1 VKRAT
6 LAALCALVALSVLEP
21 ARAQQPAPAPA
32 KPTPTPT
39 PAPQT
44 AAPQTPGQPAP
55 TPPAIK
61 PFTLEVTVDVVSVTA
76 VVFDK
81 AGRPVR
87 GLGTKDVQLFE
98 NGVKQ
103 EVSYFR
109 EASSLGD
116 PSERV
121 PLSIVLVL
129 DTSGSMKPNLH
140 FLQEAV
146 LNFLYKLEEIDT
158 ALLVSFNESVKGSAE
173 FTGDTDR
180 LERFVEGLQAWGGT
194 SLYDAIQ
201 YSLGRIKDAPGRK
214 ALVVFTDG
222 ADTTSQLGDK
232 EVVDYA
238 RAVEATV
245 YTIGFKGEGFM
256 SSSPRGFLRKIAND
270 TGGQFF
276 SPDKVGDL
284 IKVFNEISN
293 ELKNHYLL
301 AYTPTK
307 EPDGTWREIDLKVNR
322 PDTQVRVR
330 KGYFSVKRRRQTD

>member
-1 VKRAT
+1 VKRLALVT
-6 LAALCALVALSVLEP
+6 LCVGALAALAP
-21 ARAQQPAPAPA
+21 ARAQQPPAAPAQA
-32 KPTPTPT
+32 KPTPTPQ
-39 PAPQT
+39 A
-44 AAPQTPGQPAP
+44 PGQPAP
-55 TPPAIK
+55 TPTPPVIK

-81 AGRPVR
+81 AGHPVR

-121 PLSIVLVL
+121 PLSIILVL
-129 DTSGSMKPNLH
+129 DTSGSMKPNMH
-140 FLQEAV
+140 FLQEAT
-146 LNFLYKLEEIDT
+146 LNFLYKLDDIDT

-214 ALVVFTDG
+214 ALVIFSDG
-222 ADTTSQLGDK
+222 ADTTSQLQDK
-232 EVVDYA
+232 DVVDYA

-245 YTIGFKGEGFM
+245 YSIGFKGEGGGLM
-256 SSSPRGFLRKIAND
+256 SSSPRGFLRKIATE

-276 SPDKVGDL
+276 APDKVGEL

-307 EPDGTWREIDLKVNR
+307 EPDGTWREIALKVNR
-322 PDTQVRVR
+322 PDTEVRVR
-330 KGYFSVKRRRQTD
+330 KGYFSVKRRRHAD

>member
-1 VKRAT
+1 VRGSRLAAFGLGTLAT
-6 LAALCALVALSVLEP
+6 LIPAHAQEP
-21 ARAQQPAPAPA
+21 PPKQV
-32 KPTPTPT
+32 TP
-39 PAPQT
+39 
-44 AAPQTPGQPAP
+44 
-55 TPPAIK
+55 K
-61 PFTLEVTVDVVSVTA
+61 PFTLEVDVDVVSVTA

-81 AGRPVR
+81 AGQPVR
-87 GLGTKDVQLFE
+87 GLGPKDVELLE

-109 EASSLGD
+109 EASSIGD
-116 PSERV
+116 PKERV
-121 PLSIVLVL
+121 PLSVVLVL
-129 DTSGSMKPNLH
+129 DTSGSMHDNLH

-146 LNFLYKLEEIDT
+146 LNFVYKLEEVDT
-158 ALLVSFNESVKGSAE
+158 AMVVSFNESVKGSAE
-173 FTGDTDR
+173 FTGDIDR

-194 SLYDAIQ
+194 SLYDAID

-222 ADTTSQLGDK
+222 ADTTSQIQDK

-245 YTIGFKGEGFM
+245 YCIGFKGSGPYGA
-256 SSSPRGFLRKIAND
+256 PRGFLRKIANE

-276 SPDKVGDL
+276 APDKVGEL

-301 AYTPTK
+301 AYTPTQP
-307 EPDGTWREIDLKVNR
+307 PDGSWREISLKVNR
-322 PDTQVRVR
+322 PDVEVRVR
-330 KGYFSVKRRRQTD
+330 KGYFAFKRRRRPS

>member
-1 VKRAT
+1 MKRF
-6 LAALCALVALSVLEP
+6 ALVALCVGALAALAP
-21 ARAQQPAPAPA
+21 ARAQQPPAAPAQA
-32 KPTPTPT
+32 KPTPTPQ
-39 PAPQT
+39 A
-44 AAPQTPGQPAP
+44 PGQPAP
-55 TPPAIK
+55 TPPVIK

-121 PLSIVLVL
+121 PLSIILVL
-129 DTSGSMKPNLH
+129 DTSGSMKPNMH
-140 FLQEAV
+140 FLQEAT
-146 LNFLYKLEEIDT
+146 LNFLYKLDEIDT

-194 SLYDAIQ
+194 SLYDAIH

-214 ALVVFTDG
+214 ALVIFSDG
-222 ADTTSQLGDK
+222 ADTTSQLQDK
-232 EVVDYA
+232 DVVDYA

-245 YTIGFKGEGFM
+245 YSIGFKGQGGMM
-256 SSSPRGFLRKIAND
+256 SSSPRGFLRKIATE
-270 TGGQFF
+270 TGGQYFA
-276 SPDKVGDL
+276 PDKVGEL

-307 EPDGTWREIDLKVNR
+307 EPDGTWREIALKVNR
-322 PDTQVRVR
+322 PDTEVRVR

>member
-1 VKRAT
+1 VKRF
-6 LAALCALVALSVLEP
+6 ALVALCVGALAALAP
-21 ARAQQPAPAPA
+21 ARAQQPPAAPAQA
-32 KPTPTPT
+32 KPTPTPQ
-39 PAPQT
+39 A
-44 AAPQTPGQPAP
+44 PGQPAP
-55 TPPAIK
+55 TPPVIK

-121 PLSIVLVL
+121 PLSIILVL
-129 DTSGSMKPNLH
+129 DTSGSMKPNMH

-146 LNFLYKLEEIDT
+146 LNFLYKLDEIDT

-194 SLYDAIQ
+194 SLYDAIH

-214 ALVVFTDG
+214 ALVIFSDG
-222 ADTTSQLGDK
+222 ADTTSQLQDK
-232 EVVDYA
+232 DVVDYA

-245 YTIGFKGEGFM
+245 YSIGFKGQGGMM
-256 SSSPRGFLRKIAND
+256 SSSPRGFLRKIATE
-270 TGGQFF
+270 TGGQYFA
-276 SPDKVGDL
+276 PDKVGEL

-307 EPDGTWREIDLKVNR
+307 EPDGTWREIALKVDR
-322 PDTQVRVR
+322 PDTEVRVR
-330 KGYFSVKRRRQTD
+330 KGYFSVKRRRQAD

>member
-1 VKRAT
+1 VKRF
-6 LAALCALVALSVLEP
+6 ALVALCVGALAALAP
-21 ARAQQPAPAPA
+21 ARAQQPPAAPAQA
-32 KPTPTPT
+32 KPTPTPQ
-39 PAPQT
+39 A
-44 AAPQTPGQPAP
+44 PGQPAP
-55 TPPAIK
+55 TPPVIK

-81 AGRPVR
+81 AGRLVR

-129 DTSGSMKPNLH
+129 DTSGSMKPNMH

-194 SLYDAIQ
+194 SLYDAIH

-214 ALVVFTDG
+214 ALVIFSDG
-222 ADTTSQLGDK
+222 DDTTSQLQDK
-232 EVVDYA
+232 DVVDYA
-238 RAVEATV
+238 RAVESTV
-245 YTIGFKGEGFM
+245 YSIGFKGQGGMM
-256 SSSPRGFLRKIAND
+256 SSSPRGFLRKIATE
-270 TGGQFF
+270 TGGQYFA
-276 SPDKVGDL
+276 PDKVGEL

-307 EPDGTWREIDLKVNR
+307 EPDGTWREIALKVNR
-322 PDTQVRVR
+322 PDTEVRVR
-330 KGYFSVKRRRQTD
+330 KGYFSVKRRRQAD

>member
-1 VKRAT
+1 VKR
-6 LAALCALVALSVLEP
+6 LALVALCVGALAALAP
-21 ARAQQPAPAPA
+21 ARAQQPPAAPAQA
-32 KPTPTPT
+32 KPTPTPQ
-39 PAPQT
+39 A
-44 AAPQTPGQPAP
+44 PGQPAP
-55 TPPAIK
+55 TPPVIK

-121 PLSIVLVL
+121 PLSIILVL
-129 DTSGSMKPNLH
+129 DTSGSMKPNMH

-146 LNFLYKLEEIDT
+146 LNFLYKLDEIDT

-194 SLYDAIQ
+194 SLYDAIH

-214 ALVVFTDG
+214 ALVIFSDG
-222 ADTTSQLGDK
+222 ADTTSQLQDK
-232 EVVDYA
+232 DVVDYA

-245 YTIGFKGEGFM
+245 YSIGFKGQGGMM
-256 SSSPRGFLRKIAND
+256 SSSPRGFLRKIATE
-270 TGGQFF
+270 TGGQYFA
-276 SPDKVGDL
+276 PDKVGEL

-307 EPDGTWREIDLKVNR
+307 EPDGTWREIALKVDR
-322 PDTQVRVR
+322 PDTEVRVR
-330 KGYFSVKRRRQTD
+330 KGYFSVKRRRQAD

>member
-1 VKRAT
+1 VKRLSLT
-6 LAALCALVALSVLEP
+6 ALCALVALAALAP
-21 ARAQQPAPAPA
+21 AGAQQPPAAPA
-32 KPTPTPT
+32 KPTPTP
-39 PAPQT
+39 APQ
-44 AAPQTPGQPAP
+44 APGQPAP
-55 TPPAIK
+55 TPPVIK

-129 DTSGSMKPNLH
+129 DTSGSMKPNMH

-214 ALVVFTDG
+214 ALVIFSDG
-222 ADTTSQLGDK
+222 ADTTSQLGDR

-245 YTIGFKGEGFM
+245 YSIGFKGEGGGM
-256 SSSPRGFLRKIAND
+256 LSSSPRGFLRKIATE

-276 SPDKVGDL
+276 APDKVGEL
-284 IKVFNEISN
+284 IKVFNEISS

-307 EPDGTWREIDLKVNR
+307 EPDGTWREIALKVNR
-322 PDTQVRVR
+322 PDTDVRVR
-330 KGYFSVKRRRQTD
+330 KGYFSVKRRRQAD

>member
-1 VKRAT
+1 MRGPR
-6 LAALCALVALSVLEP
+6 LAALCLGTVATFVP
-21 ARAQQPAPAPA
+21 AHAQQ
-32 KPTPTPT
+32 K
-39 PAPQT
+39 
-44 AAPQTPGQPAP
+44 
-55 TPPAIK
+55 PPAQVVPK
-61 PFTLEVTVDVVSVTA
+61 PFTLEVDVDVVSVTA

-87 GLGTKDVQLFE
+87 GLGTKDVELFE

-121 PLSIVLVL
+121 PLSVVLVL
-129 DTSGSMKPNLH
+129 DTSGSMTENMR

-146 LNFLYKLEEIDT
+146 LNFVYKLEEVDT
-158 ALLVSFNESVKGSAE
+158 SLVVSFNESVKGSAE

-194 SLYDAIQ
+194 SLYDAIH

-214 ALVVFTDG
+214 ALIVFSDG
-222 ADTTSQLGDK
+222 ADTTSQLQDRD
-232 EVVDYA
+232 VVDYA

-245 YTIGFKGEGFM
+245 YSIGFKGSGFM
-256 SSSPRGFLRKIAND
+256 ASSPRGFLRKIASE

-276 SPDKVGDL
+276 APDKVSEL

-301 AYTPTK
+301 AYTPTR
-307 EPDGTWREIDLKVNR
+307 EPDGSWREIVLKVNR
-322 PDTQVRVR
+322 ADAQVRVR
-330 KGYFSVKRRRQTD
+330 KGYFAVKRRRRAS

>member
-1 VKRAT
+1 VRGPR
-6 LAALCALVALSVLEP
+6 LAALCLGTVATFVP
-21 ARAQQPAPAPA
+21 AHAQQ
-32 KPTPTPT
+32 K
-39 PAPQT
+39 
-44 AAPQTPGQPAP
+44 
-55 TPPAIK
+55 PPAQVVPK
-61 PFTLEVTVDVVSVTA
+61 PFTLEVDVDVVSVTA

-87 GLGTKDVQLFE
+87 GLGTKDVELLE

-121 PLSIVLVL
+121 PLSVVLVL
-129 DTSGSMKPNLH
+129 DTSGSMTENMR

-146 LNFLYKLEEIDT
+146 LNFVYKLEEVDT
-158 ALLVSFNESVKGSAE
+158 SLVVSFNESVKGSAE

-194 SLYDAIQ
+194 SLYDAIH

-214 ALVVFTDG
+214 ALIVFSDG
-222 ADTTSQLGDK
+222 ADTTSQLQDRD
-232 EVVDYA
+232 VVDYA

-245 YTIGFKGEGFM
+245 YSIGFKGSGFM
-256 SSSPRGFLRKIAND
+256 ASSPRGFLRKIASE

-276 SPDKVGDL
+276 APDKVSEL

-301 AYTPTK
+301 AYTPTR
-307 EPDGTWREIDLKVNR
+307 EPDGSWREIVLKVNR
-322 PDTQVRVR
+322 ADAQVRVR
-330 KGYFSVKRRRQTD
+330 KGYFAVERRRRAS